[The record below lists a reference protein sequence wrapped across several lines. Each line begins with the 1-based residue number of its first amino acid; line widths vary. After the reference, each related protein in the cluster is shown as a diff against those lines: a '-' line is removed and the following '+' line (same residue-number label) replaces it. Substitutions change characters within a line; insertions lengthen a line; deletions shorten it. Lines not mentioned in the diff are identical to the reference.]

1 MADKKDKAKETKETK
16 GGGEKKTAAAAKAP
30 KATAKPKAKESAKQA
45 KPAEGAAEKRPP
57 ERIPTPRLKQRYL
70 DVAVPALMKEFQYK
84 NPMQAPKL
92 MKVVL
97 NVGMGEAITNAKAL
111 EHAADELGKIT
122 GQRPVI
128 TRARKSIAT
137 FKLREGMSIGCMVT
151 LRRERMYEFL
161 DRFISAALPRI
172 RDFKGVSSK
181 SFDGRGNYTVG
192 IKEQVI
198 FPEIEIDKVDSIHGM
213 DIVIVTTAK
222 TDEEGR
228 ALLGH
233 LGMPYR
239 KKSGKSDVMEE

>member
-1 MADKKDKAKETKETK
+1 MADKKDKTKETKE
-16 GGGEKKTAAAAKAP
+16 GEKKKTVAKSPKVKAKAAP
-30 KATAKPKAKESAKQA
+30 ETKKDVAGEKSATKVSESI
-45 KPAEGAAEKRPP
+45 PA
-57 ERIPTPRLKQRYL
+57 PRLKTRYR
-70 DVAVPALMKEFQYK
+70 DVVLPALMKEFQYK

-92 MKVVL
+92 VKVVL

-111 EHAADELGKIT
+111 DAAADELAKIT

-128 TRARKSIAT
+128 TKAKKSIAT
-137 FKLREGMSIGCMVT
+137 FKLREGMPIGCMVT
-151 LRRERMYEFL
+151 LRRERMYEFI

-172 RDFKGVSSK
+172 RDFKGVSAK

-198 FPEIEIDKVDSIHGM
+198 FPEIDFDKVEQVHGL
-213 DIVIVTTAK
+213 DIVFVTTAK

-233 LGMPYR
+233 FGMPYR
-239 KKSGKSDVMEE
+239 K